1 MNPQKRF
8 RETTYRKRLRVENFT
23 NTIEI
28 SVKNLH
34 SKKIRLSLF
43 TNNYLTTKPM
53 RRKVTLKQIAKE
65 LDVSIST
72 VSKSLRDSPEISEDT
87 RLKVQAFAKL
97 YNYKP
102 NLIALSLKNKKTKT
116 IGIIIPEIVHHFF
129 ATVISGIEHVANENG
144 YNVIVTLS
152 DESFDKEVI
161 NMEMLANGSI
171 DGFIMSLSK
180 ETQHK
185 KDFHHITEVINQGM
199 PVVMFDRVT
208 NDILCDKVIIDDN
221 LAAYEAVQSLIDN
234 GFKKIALITTVDYVS
249 VGKLRTD
256 GYIKALKTNNIEI
269 NPELIIKIEDI
280 DNCEFQIEE
289 LVSNK
294 ELDAIF
300 AVNELFAVT
309 AIKAAKKTNM
319 KVPEDISIIGF
330 TDGIISKYSSPS
342 ITTVSQNGIKMGGK
356 AAKMLIDRLEA
367 EQEDDEHYKTEVIET
382 HLVVRE
388 STPTL

>member
-1 MNPQKRF
+1 MK
-8 RETTYRKRLRVENFT
+8 
-23 NTIEI
+23 
-28 SVKNLH
+28 
-34 SKKIRLSLF
+34 
-43 TNNYLTTKPM
+43 
-53 RRKVTLKQIAKE
+53 RKVTLKQIAKE

-102 NLIALSLKNKKTKT
+102 NLIALSLKNRKTKT

-129 ATVISGIEHVANENG
+129 ATVISGIEQIANERG

-180 ETQHK
+180 ETQYR
-185 KDFHHITEVINQGM
+185 KDFHHIIEVINQGM

-208 NDILCDKVIIDDN
+208 NDISCDKVIIDDS
-221 LAAYEAVQSLIDN
+221 LAAYEAVQKLIQIGYKN
-234 GFKKIALITTVDYVS
+234 IALITTVDYVS

-256 GYIKALKTNNIEI
+256 GYIKALRTNDIAI
-269 NPELIIKIEDI
+269 DPDLILKIEDI
-280 DNCEFQIEE
+280 DNCSDQIEQ
-289 LVSNK
+289 LIRDNTI
-294 ELDAIF
+294 DAIF

-309 AIKAAKKTNM
+309 AIKTAKKQGIS
-319 KVPEDISIIGF
+319 VPENMAVIGF

-342 ITTVSQNGIKMGGK
+342 ITTVGQNGIEMGNK
-356 AAKMLIDRLEA
+356 AAQMLINRLET
-367 EQEDDEHYKTEVIET
+367 ELEEEEHYKTEIIET
-382 HLVVRE
+382 HLVIRE
-388 STPTL
+388 STPT